1 MATIKIIRTNDYVN
15 ALRDYRLFIDGQKIG
30 TIGNN
35 QIKEFDIPIGKH
47 TIIAKIDWC
56 SSPDFSFETNGKD
69 SKILLL
75 GGIRS
80 WRWVMLLS
88 TISVVL
94 SPLLKNVSYYIS
106 TVLVLIP
113 FLYIL
118 YYLAI
123 DRKNF
128 LTIKELHK
136 S

>member
-1 MATIKIIRTNDYVN
+1 
-15 ALRDYRLFIDGQKIG
+15 
-30 TIGNN
+30 
-35 QIKEFDIPIGKH
+35 
-47 TIIAKIDWC
+47 
-56 SSPDFSFETNGKD
+56 
-69 SKILLL
+69 L

-136 S
+136 SSPIDY